1 MPRVHNLNT
10 YSDVS
15 RAATGE
21 PLLSRN
27 GGRLYRQDRTHLAGW
42 NFYYWQGSLSC
53 NPLEGLV
60 QAEGGGS
67 NLSQGEGLRGD
78 AEGGKK
84 RIEPPTVYPILWSLQ
99 RGRPPGQRYHLSV
112 QTETERSGVEAAVR
126 K

>member
-1 MPRVHNLNT
+1 MPRIHNLNT

-27 GGRLYRQDRTHLAGW
+27 SGRLYRQDRTHLAGW

-67 NLSQGEGLRGD
+67 NLSQGEGYEVMPGAGKRELNHQRFIRSSGLFNGDVLRVSGITFQF
-78 AEGGKK
+78 KLK
-84 RIEPPTVYPILWSLQ
+84 
-99 RGRPPGQRYHLSV
+99 LSD
-112 QTETERSGVEAAVR
+112 QE
-126 K
+126 